1 MFLHFCSFS
10 DINKAKP
17 IIFNAHFGAYK
28 REMSIL
34 MLELKIFT
42 VRKEALIIFHLCILK
57 PWA

>member
-17 IIFNAHFGAYK
+17 IIFNVHFGAYK
-28 REMSIL
+28 KEMSIL

-42 VRKEALIIFHLCILK
+42 VRKEALIIFHLCILN
-57 PWA
+57 P